1 MIDTF
6 VPHLHNF
13 CREMNVSESQII
25 DTTVNLALVEAGK
38 RGGYLLQNVVFQS
51 GVGDT
56 KTKDKYFKD
65 FLRSSL
71 YTYQVENVS
80 SRFWKSSLLFYNT
93 LIFPEANIDF
103 MMDQDY
109 FPRIVLGYPCNLAT
123 EKEKDIQTYQ
133 IIDTNTGL
141 EKSTIYTYVCN
152 NFNLEQTEIQA
163 KLKEYN
169 RYLVKYFPTYEV
181 VFKEEVGV
189 YNDEEHRF
197 HKKLKREIKNKNE
210 PLNKYES
217 SG

>member
-1 MIDTF
+1 MIDAF
-6 VPHLHNF
+6 VPRLHSF
-13 CREMNVSESQII
+13 CREMNVSKRQFIE
-25 DTTVNLALVEAGK
+25 TTVNLALVEAGK
-38 RGGYLLQNVVFQS
+38 RGGYLLQNVIFKS

-65 FLRSSL
+65 FLRTSL
-71 YTYQVENVS
+71 STYQIENIS
-80 SRFWKSSLLFYNT
+80 FRFLKSSLLFFNT

-103 MMDQDY
+103 MLGKDCFY
-109 FPRIVLGYPCNLAT
+109 RLVLGYPSNLVT
-123 EKEKDIQTYQ
+123 EKDKDIHTYQ
-133 IIDTNTGL
+133 IVNTITGR
-141 EKSTIYTYVCN
+141 EKGVIYTYVCN
-152 NFNLEQTEIQA
+152 NFNLEQKEIQA

-197 HKKLKREIKNKNE
+197 YKKLKREIKNKNE